1 MEDVVM
7 DVLVALAL
15 VLGGHSGS
23 PVDRV
28 LPEVVS
34 TRIRLLT
41 VREGMSQEETIRR
54 LGLKGRSPTV
64 AAATMTNSRFIYPIG
79 RAHEL
84 TIWYSLRDGPGI
96 SHGLTQATLSAK
108 DRP

>member
-1 MEDVVM
+1 MDMVV
-7 DVLVALAL
+7 AL
-15 VLGGHSGS
+15 VLALGGESGS

-34 TRIRLLT
+34 TRIRLLA
-41 VREGMSQEETIRR
+41 VREGMSQEETTRR

-64 AAATMTNSRFIYPIG
+64 AAATMTHSRFIYPIG

-84 TIWYSLRDGPGI
+84 TISYSPRDGPGI
-96 SHGLTQATLSAK
+96 SHGLTRATLSAR